1 MGRPRKAPPT
11 RDALIRAQTIA
22 ELKRKLDDE
31 YHRALREARA
41 AGESFRSIGE
51 AVGLHPEAVRR
62 LLQEGDGSGDDSRRS
77 RAPTP

>member
-1 MGRPRKAPPT
+1 MGRPRKTPPT

-41 AGESFRSIGE
+41 AGESLRSIGE

-62 LLQEGDGSGDDSRRS
+62 LLQEDGSEGNSQHERRT
-77 RAPTP
+77 PTP